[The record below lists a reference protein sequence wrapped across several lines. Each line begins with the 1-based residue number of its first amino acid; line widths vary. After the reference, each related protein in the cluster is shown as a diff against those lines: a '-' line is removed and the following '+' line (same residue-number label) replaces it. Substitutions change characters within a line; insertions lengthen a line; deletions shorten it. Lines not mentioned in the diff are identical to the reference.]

1 MSRSAAALSAPSR
14 PTRRPVD
21 FACPAAGLAGE
32 AEIRFNHL
40 DEMEQVLG
48 GFVGAQKVVPLT
60 RRGDSGGAFAFQ
72 GTAKIGVLDI
82 RFSRGMELHF
92 APADIHDETRN
103 ISFITSSKGSGQLL
117 LGRTET
123 EFGQRSGAVFNSDHS
138 RSLQF
143 QEDCETRTV
152 VLSYGGVAEHC
163 AKLLG
168 RELDQTLL
176 FRADFDLDAA
186 AGQSWLRAVHYAA
199 SEFGNPYSL
208 VRNVPAA
215 RQQIEQMLLT
225 TLLLG
230 HENNHSEALLRPQ
243 SAAAPFYVK
252 RAEAFIEAHFTEP
265 LSTADIAAHAGVSAR
280 SLQNGFQR
288 YRGTTP
294 MNFLRHVRLHRV
306 HEALLAADPSVA
318 MVTEVALSCGF
329 GHMGEFGALY
339 KRTFGVTPRETLWKG
354 RRG

>member
-1 MSRSAAALSAPSR
+1 MSRSAAALSAPAR
-14 PTRRPVD
+14 LVRPVE

-32 AEIRFNHL
+32 AEIRLNRL

-48 GFVGAQKVVPLT
+48 GAIGAQKVVPLT
-60 RRGDSGGAFAFQ
+60 RKGDAGGAFAFQ
-72 GTAKIGVLDI
+72 GTPKVGVLDL
-82 RFSRGMELHF
+82 RFSRGIELHF
-92 APADIHDETRN
+92 SPADIQSETGN
-103 ISFITSSKGSGQLL
+103 ISFVTSGNGSGQLL
-117 LGRTET
+117 LGRTEA
-123 EFGQRSGAVFNSDHS
+123 EFGQRSGVVFSSDRS

-143 QEDCETRTV
+143 QGDCETRAV

-168 RELDQTLL
+168 RELDRTLL
-176 FRADFDLDAA
+176 FRTDFDLDAA

-215 RQQIEQMLLT
+215 RQQLEQMLLT

-230 HENNHSEALLRPQ
+230 HESNYSEALLRPQ
-243 SAAAPFYVK
+243 TAAAPFYVK
-252 RAEAFIEAHFTEP
+252 RAEAFIEAHFAEP
-265 LSTADIAAHAGVSAR
+265 LSSADIAAHAGVSAR
-280 SLQNGFQR
+280 SLQTGFQK
-288 YRGTTP
+288 YRSTTP
-294 MNFLRHVRLHRV
+294 MSFLRHIRLRRV
-306 HEALLAADPSVA
+306 HEVLLVADPSTA
-318 MVTEVALSCGF
+318 TVTEIALSCGF

-339 KRTFGVTPRETLWKG
+339 KRTFGVTPRETLWRG